1 MFPLNMTIDSF
12 QKSMSL
18 VHNNNIIRREEIIE
32 ILKHRYAEKL
42 QDNLPIFG
50 IDKSSLTD
58 YTTTEKDMK
67 RMVTRFP
74 PANFRIRTE
83 DLINKSISHTSSD
96 ASVVSSKFTAQS
108 EIEDNTF
115 E

>member
-1 MFPLNMTIDSF
+1 M
-12 QKSMSL
+12 
-18 VHNNNIIRREEIIE
+18 
-32 ILKHRYAEKL
+32 

-58 YTTTEKDMK
+58 FTTTEKDMK
-67 RMVTRFP
+67 RMVSRFP
-74 PANFRIRTE
+74 PTNLRILTE
-83 DLINKSISHTSSD
+83 DLINKSSTLAGDSSTV
-96 ASVVSSKFTAQS
+96 ATAKLVSQS